1 MEEAVEFLSDFLADG
16 SRHPAADI
24 FKEGAKL
31 RIPDHKL
38 KRARK
43 KLGVKTEK
51 AGFGRG
57 WEWWIP
63 HPSEE
68 DGAG

>member
-1 MEEAVEFLSDFLADG
+1 VEFLRDHLADG

-24 FKEGAKL
+24 FKEAAKL
-31 RIPDHKL
+31 RIADHKL

-63 HPSEE
+63 LAVEE
-68 DGAG
+68 DAAG